1 MYWRVARALV
11 LCFCVTLVSSEG
23 CNTDQNPYCKGN
35 KQFEQL
41 CCPYPDVCYWADRA
55 GTPACCPAGQSCQAV
70 GGVITAALPAT
81 TVYTTPVVVETA
93 SEQSTVTSYVN
104 NPTTAVVVI
113 TSSQAPVESATTI
126 LVSKWS
132 TLTSEIAQGYTTVT
146 SVVVAPVTSIIN
158 VLNDSEQAQP
168 SYIALVIALI
178 AMMVQFV

>member
-1 MYWRVARALV
+1 MHWRVVRALV
-11 LCFCVTLVSSEG
+11 LCFYVSLVLSQG

-41 CCPYPDVCYWADRA
+41 CCPYPSVCYWADRA
-55 GTPACCPAGQSCQAV
+55 GTPACCPAGQSCQAA
-70 GGVITAALPAT
+70 GGVITAPLPT
-81 TVYTTPVVVETA
+81 TTIYTTPVTVETA
-93 SEQSTVTSYVN
+93 SEQSTVTSYVT

-113 TSSQAPVESATTI
+113 TSTQAPVESATVI
-126 LVSKWS
+126 IVSKWS

-146 SVVVAPVTSIIN
+146 SVVMAPVTSVIN
-158 VLNDSEQAQP
+158 VLNESEQVQP